1 MPAQSDPHL
10 GTVLDNRY
18 RVLGRIGE
26 GGFGAVYTVQ
36 HIHTGKRMAVKVL
49 HAEFTGNQEV
59 IERFRREAQAASL
72 IDHENVVDIID
83 IGQTPGGSLYF
94 SMELLRGEPLSDLL
108 QREGTLPWRRVREF
122 ARQIARALCAAHGE
136 RIVHRDLKP
145 ANCFRITRG
154 GNPDFVKVLDF
165 GIAKIGSSSSDNGSN
180 LTGIGQVLGTPYY
193 MAPEQAAGNAVDARV
208 DIFSF
213 GVLLFELLTGRLPFQ
228 GGTRFEILTKM
239 MTSTPPAVSSL
250 APHGGIPTAIDE
262 LIALALKCDP
272 NQRPATMADVLDV
285 LERAEVSVD
294 GASVSDRAMQ
304 SSARGALAF
313 AATVASSP
321 SPEPVVPLDLTRTEI
336 GAPMPAAKSVVET
349 RTDLMT
355 TIARGKSVATG
366 DRRKLAVGSA
376 GLALIAVTV
385 VLLTYGFRS
394 SVREGESVAS
404 VPSSPAIEVPR
415 RPAVVPT
422 PEPVEPSPASVPAS
436 QPISVPLPAA
446 PPAPEPEPAPTTR
459 PATKTTTKKKKEPS
473 PAPPQPTM
481 TCLDALAALAT
492 KGPGLMVK
500 CNKGNAGVTSGDR
513 VRVQLSGNG
522 TTGKVESFIV
532 QSSDSTVFDSCF
544 TTELDR
550 LSFPP
555 VLGAP
560 KCSKEFKFTF
570 P

>member
-1 MPAQSDPHL
+1 MPAQRDPHL
-10 GTVLDNRY
+10 GTVLDSRY
-18 RVLGRIGE
+18 RVLGRIGD

-36 HIHTGKRMAVKVL
+36 HVHTGKQFAVKVL
-49 HAEFTGNQEV
+49 HAEFAENQEV
-59 IERFRREAQAASL
+59 IERFRREAQTASL

-83 IGQTPGGSLYF
+83 IGQTPEGSLYF

-108 QREGTLPWRRVREF
+108 QREGTLPWRRVREL
-122 ARQIARALCAAHGE
+122 AMQIARALCAAHAKG
-136 RIVHRDLKP
+136 IVHRDLKP

-165 GIAKIGSSSSDNGSN
+165 GIAKIGRNSDNGSN
-180 LTGIGQVLGTPYY
+180 LTVIGQVLGTPYY

-239 MTSTPPAVSSL
+239 MTSSPPAASSL
-250 APHGGIPTAIDE
+250 APHGGIPTAINE

-272 NQRPATMADVLDV
+272 NQRPATMADVLVV
-285 LERAEVSVD
+285 LERAEIGVNGD
-294 GASVSDRAMQ
+294 FASERVVQ
-304 SSARGALAF
+304 SPTQHALAF
-313 AATVASSP
+313 AATVASPP
-321 SPEPVVPLDLTRTEI
+321 SSEPAVPPETTRTEI
-336 GAPMPAAKSVVET
+336 AAPMPAAKSVVET
-349 RTDLMT
+349 RTELMT
-355 TIARGKSVATG
+355 TIVRGKIMATG
-366 DRRKLAVGSA
+366 GRRRLAVVAA
-376 GLALIAVTV
+376 GLALTAVTV
-385 VLLTYGFRS
+385 ALGMYGFGS
-394 SVREGESVAS
+394 HVGEDASVVS
-404 VPSSPAIEVPR
+404 VPSSPVFDVPP
-415 RPAVVPT
+415 RPVVVPD
-422 PEPVEPSPASVPAS
+422 PEPVQPSPASVPAS
-436 QPISVPLPAA
+436 QPISVPLPSV

-459 PATKTTTKKKKEPS
+459 PATKTTTKKGSS
-473 PAPPQPTM
+473 PVPQPTM
-481 TCLDALAALAT
+481 TCLDALMALEK
-492 KGPGLMVK
+492 KGPALMVK

-513 VRVQLSGNG
+513 IRVHLSGNG

-550 LSFPP
+550 LSFPT

-560 KCSKEFKFTF
+560 KCGKEFKFTV